1 MNSIVQSLPPS
12 WLSPSTQG
20 LPQPV
25 HDWFASGALK
35 RRPDDDA
42 TTSADIDPA
51 DADTVTRLGVSPVA
65 HIQVSMPT
73 TVALVMPSPVVIL
86 GFVSTCGAGMVTES
100 MAALTRVR
108 ASI

>member
-1 MNSIVQSLPPS
+1 MCSRKTLRLCPLPRGCPS
-12 WLSPSTQG
+12 RCMT
-20 LPQPV
+20 V
-25 HDWFASGALK
+25 
-35 RRPDDDA
+35 
-42 TTSADIDPA
+42 ADSDPA
-51 DADTVTRLGVSPVA
+51 VAVTVTWLGVSPVA

>member
-1 MNSIVQSLPPS
+1 MQSEDPS
-12 WLSPSTQG
+12 AVPSAQG
-20 LPQPV
+20 VPQPV
-25 HDWFASGALK
+25 HEAVLSGALM
-35 RRPDDDA
+35 RRPEA
-42 TTSADIDPA
+42 WAVTVADSDPA
-51 DADTVTRLGVSPVA
+51 VAVTVTWLGVSPVA

-73 TVALVMPSPVVIL
+73 TVALAMPSPVVIL